1 MSNVKCFEPYRGVT
15 VIEFTNDL
23 KVYIIYEYE
32 DILDIPLPVL
42 WLLKEYGERGY
53 MSVVRDQIVLLNKK
67 RIGDDYWAEILVNRY
82 CEEKEVGK

>member
-1 MSNVKCFEPYRGVT
+1 MSNVKCFEAHEGVT

-53 MSVVRDQIVLLNKK
+53 DTTIRQQVELLNRK
-67 RIGDDYWAEILVNRY
+67 RIGSDYWADVLINLSIL
-82 CEEKEVGK
+82 